1 MTWKKL
7 AFALGVL
14 FGAWMLNRQRP
25 GDPLPRL
32 RRAGM

>member
-14 FGAWMLNRQRP
+14 FGAWMLKRQP
-25 GDPLPRL
+25 SGDPLSRL